1 MMPDRTVRAARICPD
16 CDGFPVVA
24 VTTGTRNQ
32 DGTRTTLPV
41 LCPACH
47 GTGTAPHWLVT
58 TRRPTANLRVAVAS
72 SGREAGR

>member
-1 MMPDRTVRAARICPD
+1 MMPDRAARICPD

-32 DGTRTTLPV
+32 DGTRTTLPAV
-41 LCPACH
+41 CPACH

-58 TRRPTANLRVAVAS
+58 TGSPL
-72 SGREAGR
+72 GRQVSA